1 MEIRAND
8 ELELLIDAVRL
19 VRRSYESDGVS
30 DYMKQYDYAILE
42 SIQTLIDA
50 LNNYEKELGDE

>member
-1 MEIRAND
+1 MENSD
-8 ELELLIDAVRL
+8 NKLEVLIDAARL
-19 VRRSYESDGVS
+19 IKRSYESDGVS

-50 LNNYEKELGDE
+50 LDNYEDK

>member
-1 MEIRAND
+1 MDITDNK
-8 ELELLIDAVRL
+8 LEVLIDAARL
-19 VRRSYESDGVS
+19 IKRSYESDGVS

-50 LNNYEKELGDE
+50 LDNYEKEVGDE